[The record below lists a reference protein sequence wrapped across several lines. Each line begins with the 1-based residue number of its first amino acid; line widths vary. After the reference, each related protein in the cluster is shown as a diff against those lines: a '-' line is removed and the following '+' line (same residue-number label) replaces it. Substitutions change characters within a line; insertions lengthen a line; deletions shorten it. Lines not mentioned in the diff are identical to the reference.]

1 MSSRIL
7 KSSLVHASGK
17 KMVQLGGDVWDQRVT
32 GDIISEFKWIDG
44 EPAMLIYKSVLG
56 KNTQAYMIEMKDAHE
71 FALSN
76 GMASKRL
83 LNELCFGAAKAL
95 NSEHDKAT
103 VHRLITVILDGL
115 PDMLRMPPEP
125 SELEKA
131 NRPSTGN
138 DEISIKIDGKTIIE
152 TVV

>member
-1 MSSRIL
+1 MSSKIK
-7 KSSLVHASGK
+7 KSSILHASGK
-17 KMVQLGGDVWDQRVT
+17 KLVMLGGDVWDQRVT

-56 KNTQAYMIEMKDAHE
+56 KNTQAYMIEMKDAHQ

-76 GMASKRL
+76 GQASKRL

-95 NSEHDKAT
+95 NSEYDKAT

-125 SELEKA
+125 TELEKA